1 MINLLFCKNAVQRYV
16 FFPIPQNILT
26 DFITFTTWK

>member
-1 MINLLFCKNAVQRYV
+1 MIKLLFYKNAAQRYF